1 MNFQLT
7 PDLIHKIK
15 LLIEN
20 KNQSNLVAICEELL
34 PQDIAEILQS
44 LTFENCKYLFGM
56 LNDEKTADV
65 LIDLEV
71 DLRDKL
77 V

>member
-7 PDLIHKIK
+7 PQLIQKIK
-15 LLIEN
+15 FLIEN

-44 LTFENCKYLFGM
+44 LTFENCKYLFSL
-56 LNDEKTADV
+56 LNDEKPADI
-65 LIDLEV
+65 LIEL
-71 DLRDKL
+71 
-77 V
+77 